1 MEDGTM
7 SVSMNRDNRKDSIE
21 LRRFKV
27 QELLVKGYNHYE
39 IADTLQIPGS
49 TISGDIQYIRQ
60 QAQENLHEHIQERL
74 PEEYQS
80 CLTGINRILR
90 LTLDIAEKPT
100 TTDDKT
106 KLQALALANE
116 CYKAKLDLT
125 TNSVVVTDTISMLK
139 NKLDHL
145 NTTERELTQD
155 IQENKLKKDGEES
168 QQQQQQTPSGIY

>member
-1 MEDGTM
+1 M
-7 SVSMNRDNRKDSIE
+7 
-21 LRRFKV
+21 
-27 QELLVKGYNHYE
+27 
-39 IADTLQIPGS
+39 
-49 TISGDIQYIRQ
+49 
-60 QAQENLHEHIQERL
+60 
-74 PEEYQS
+74 
-80 CLTGINRILR
+80 R

-145 NTTERELTQD
+145 NINDRELTQD

-168 QQQQQQTPSGIY
+168 QLQHKKKTNGIF

>member
-1 MEDGTM
+1 
-7 SVSMNRDNRKDSIE
+7 
-21 LRRFKV
+21 
-27 QELLVKGYNHYE
+27 
-39 IADTLQIPGS
+39 
-49 TISGDIQYIRQ
+49 
-60 QAQENLHEHIQERL
+60 
-74 PEEYQS
+74 
-80 CLTGINRILR
+80 LR

-145 NTTERELTQD
+145 NTNERELAQD
-155 IQENKLKKDGEES
+155 IQENKLEKDGEEL
-168 QQQQQQTPSGIY
+168 QQQQQYPSGIF

>member
-1 MEDGTM
+1 
-7 SVSMNRDNRKDSIE
+7 
-21 LRRFKV
+21 
-27 QELLVKGYNHYE
+27 
-39 IADTLQIPGS
+39 
-49 TISGDIQYIRQ
+49 
-60 QAQENLHEHIQERL
+60 
-74 PEEYQS
+74 
-80 CLTGINRILR
+80 LR

-145 NTTERELTQD
+145 NTSERELTQG
-155 IQENKLKKDGEES
+155 IQENKLKNDGEES
-168 QQQQQQTPSGIY
+168 QQQQQTPSGIF

>member
-1 MEDGTM
+1 
-7 SVSMNRDNRKDSIE
+7 
-21 LRRFKV
+21 
-27 QELLVKGYNHYE
+27 
-39 IADTLQIPGS
+39 
-49 TISGDIQYIRQ
+49 
-60 QAQENLHEHIQERL
+60 L

-90 LTLDIAEKPT
+90 LTPDIAEKPT

-106 KLQALALANE
+106 KLRALALANE

-125 TNSVVVTDTISMLK
+125 TISVVVTDTISMLK

-168 QQQQQQTPSGIY
+168 QQQQQTPSGIF

>member
-1 MEDGTM
+1 
-7 SVSMNRDNRKDSIE
+7 MNTSRKDCQRSI
-21 LRRFKV
+21 K
-27 QELLVKGYNHYE
+27 
-39 IADTLQIPGS
+39 
-49 TISGDIQYIRQ
+49 
-60 QAQENLHEHIQERL
+60 
-74 PEEYQS
+74 S

-145 NTTERELTQD
+145 NTSERELTQD
-155 IQENKLKKDGEES
+155 IQENKLKNDGEES
-168 QQQQQQTPSGIY
+168 QQQQQTPSGIFSSHSSLYFHYILPT